1 MDSMTLTARA
11 PTLSDYRH
19 WVFDMDGT
27 LTEAAH
33 DFALIRRALD
43 IPPEADILHHL
54 AALPADEAATKHAW
68 LLEHE
73 RALAQ
78 GARAAPGA
86 VALVRALHAAGCRL
100 GMLTRN
106 ARELAK
112 ITLQAIGLDDAFA
125 WDDIVG
131 RDEAAPK
138 PAPDG
143 LHYFAQRWSVQGS
156 ALVMVGD
163 HHNDLACGRAVGACT
178 VLVNTP
184 GDPWPVFADWR
195 LHNCTQLLA
204 QWAGQARV
212 VPVQRG

>member
-1 MDSMTLTARA
+1 MAITQISPA
-11 PTLSDYRH
+11 LSGYRH

-27 LTEAAH
+27 LTEAVH
-33 DFALIRRALD
+33 DFALIRRALE

-54 AALPADEAATKHAW
+54 ASLPAEQAAAKHAW
-68 LLEHE
+68 LLAHE
-73 RALAQ
+73 RELAQ
-78 GARAAPGA
+78 AAQPAPGA
-86 VALVRALHAAGCRL
+86 VALVRALRAAGCRL

-106 ARELAK
+106 ARALAQV
-112 ITLQAIGLDDAFA
+112 TLQAIGLHDAFA

-143 LHYFAQRWSVQGS
+143 LQYFAQRWAVDGT

-163 HHNDLACGRAVGACT
+163 HHNDLACGRAAGACT

-184 GDPWPVFADWR
+184 GDPWPGLADWR
-195 LHNCTQLLA
+195 LQDCTQLLA
-204 QWAGQARV
+204 QWNR
-212 VPVQRG
+212 

>member
-1 MDSMTLTARA
+1 MAITQISPA
-11 PTLSDYRH
+11 LSGYRH

-27 LTEAAH
+27 LTEAVH
-33 DFALIRRALD
+33 DFALIRRALE
-43 IPPEADILHHL
+43 IPPEADILHYL
-54 AALPADEAATKHAW
+54 ASLPAEQAAAKHAW
-68 LLEHE
+68 LLAHE
-73 RALAQ
+73 RELAHAAQ
-78 GARAAPGA
+78 PAPGA
-86 VALVRALHAAGCRL
+86 VALVRALQAAGCRL

-106 ARELAK
+106 ARALAQV
-112 ITLQAIGLDDAFA
+112 TLQAIGLHDAFA

-143 LHYFAQRWSVQGS
+143 LQYFAQRWAVEGT

-184 GDPWPVFADWR
+184 GDPWPGLADWR
-195 LHNCTQLLA
+195 LQDCTQLLA
-204 QWAGQARV
+204 QWNR
-212 VPVQRG
+212 

>member
-1 MDSMTLTARA
+1 MAITQISPA
-11 PTLSDYRH
+11 LSGYRH

-27 LTEAAH
+27 LTEAVH
-33 DFALIRRALD
+33 DFALIRRALE

-54 AALPADEAATKHAW
+54 ASLPAEQAAAKHAW

-73 RALAQ
+73 RELAHAAQ
-78 GARAAPGA
+78 PAPGA
-86 VALVRALHAAGCRL
+86 VALVRALQAAGCRL

-106 ARELAK
+106 ARALAQV
-112 ITLQAIGLDDAFA
+112 TLQAIGLHDAFA

-143 LHYFAQRWSVQGS
+143 LQYFAQRWAVEGT

-163 HHNDLACGRAVGACT
+163 HHNDLACGRAAGACT

-184 GDPWPVFADWR
+184 GDPWPGLADWR
-195 LHNCTQLLA
+195 LQDCTQLLA
-204 QWAGQARV
+204 QWNR
-212 VPVQRG
+212 